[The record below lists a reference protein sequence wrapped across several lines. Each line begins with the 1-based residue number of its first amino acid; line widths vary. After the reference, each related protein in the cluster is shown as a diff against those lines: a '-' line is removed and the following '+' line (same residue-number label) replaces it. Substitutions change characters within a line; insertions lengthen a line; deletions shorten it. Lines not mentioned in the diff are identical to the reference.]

1 MKELVEFTVRRI
13 SDCKQFLMKVM
24 NEYKLHVIKSKMFA
38 LTPVLL
44 SREMLSYEP
53 KVLLNSW
60 KFEARIN
67 IKRLSVI

>member
-1 MKELVEFTVRRI
+1 ME
-13 SDCKQFLMKVM
+13 D
-24 NEYKLHVIKSKMFA
+24 KLHVIKSKMFA

-53 KVLLNSW
+53 EVLLNGL
-60 KFEARIN
+60 KFEAWIN

>member
-1 MKELVEFTVRRI
+1 ME
-13 SDCKQFLMKVM
+13 D
-24 NEYKLHVIKSKMFA
+24 KLHVIKSKMFA

-53 KVLLNSW
+53 KVLLNGW